1 MYVDKCLIRETSI
14 GIILNK
20 GDIMSITRKFIA
32 DVIPAQQQI
41 TENVLDN
48 YTLIETGTPGVYVIP
63 KFLTLDLLDPDVVRT
78 HQLQRDHRKRLKKM
92 QKHFQKKLPSLYNL
106 SLIRIEKEFSGT
118 VNGET
123 ITVTPG
129 VDMVDGHTRREDW
142 IQSYGRGDED
152 TCVPSHVNVIIYD
165 VDNFKQYKD
174 IYYSFDSTDASEKTN
189 EKIVGACRA
198 LNLVLNSTTA
208 KSGSFGSALD
218 IAYPGDRKD
227 DILTKVSYF
236 HKEIVELD
244 KLGLFNPAD
253 PELKFQCLMAAAL
266 QALKIYS
273 EPDETRLR
281 LEGGLLQLAQARKD
295 TLSLDPTHW
304 YGMDLIQY
312 EYFMTPDKEWSIPK
326 GMHRKTSFS
335 SINPQMDFIW
345 YCFEMY
351 MTKSPVKKNRG
362 MKSSSYKGYYEK
374 ATASVAFRQPLVGY
388 EGLFEDLEETV

>member
-20 GDIMSITRKFIA
+20 GDIMSINLIA
-32 DVIPAQQQI
+32 ELEAA
-41 TENVLDN
+41 ENVLNN
-48 YTLIETGTPGVYVIP
+48 YTLLETGNPGVHVIP
-63 KFLTLDLLDPDVVRT
+63 QFLTSDLLDPDVVRT
-78 HQLQRDHRKRLKKM
+78 HQLQRDHKKRLKKM

-106 SLIRIEKEFSGT
+106 SLMRIKKEFSGT

-142 IQSYGRGDED
+142 IKSSERGDDD
-152 TCVPSHVNVIIYD
+152 TYVPNYVNVIVYD

-388 EGLFEDLEETV
+388 EGLFEDLEETL